1 MVEVRIEEK
10 PYSEQETQKLFAD
23 DGYYWKTRSERYNQ
37 LKNTIFA
44 QIPGNYWVLFVDD
57 KPVASQG
64 VGKFEGYYLGLGVHT
79 REEYKGYRG
88 EDNQPVNK
96 EEGIVYAAK
105 ITEYVVNNH
114 SDKPFVANFA
124 NESAMAGFKKLGF
137 RKVNMEE
144 LPTEI
149 RSAFEVATEKGA
161 LGQLQKLWMKGADT
175 WWVMIKYV

>member
-23 DGYYWKTRSERYNQ
+23 DGYYWPTREERYNQ
-37 LKNTIFA
+37 LKNTIFD
-44 QIPGNYWVLFVDD
+44 QIPGNYWILYVDD

-64 VGKFEGYYLGLGVHT
+64 IGEFEGYYLGLGVHT
-79 REEYKGYRG
+79 RKGYRG
-88 EDNQPVNK
+88 KQDGV
-96 EEGIVYAAK
+96 VYAK
-105 ITEYVVNNH
+105 LITKYVVERH